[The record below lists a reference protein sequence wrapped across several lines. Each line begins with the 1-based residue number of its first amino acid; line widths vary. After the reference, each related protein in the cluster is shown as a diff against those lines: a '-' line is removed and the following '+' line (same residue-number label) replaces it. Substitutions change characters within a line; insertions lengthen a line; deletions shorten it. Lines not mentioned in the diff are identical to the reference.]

1 MPRPRPDSSSS
12 RRRSGWRCRAQRS
25 SPGRRSAGRRRARS
39 PMPDVAAV
47 VVTYNG
53 LPHVERTLESIEGLD
68 TVVVDH
74 GSTDGTVGTVRERF
88 PTVKVVEQENLGLA
102 AGWNR
107 GIRETPARYV
117 IVLNSD
123 AWLVGD
129 AADRLARFADGIPR
143 AAWVAPRLLNP
154 DGSLQPSVRG
164 FPTPWRLATEY
175 LFLRKLAPRSRLLN
189 AFYGGGFRHGE
200 VREVEFAKAAAF
212 LIRREA
218 FEEVGPFD
226 ESFFLF
232 SEETDWSYRARRSGW
247 RTLFYPEAEVVHVG
261 GASWRRESAALFR
274 EQVRGHLRFL
284 AKHRDAKTAER
295 ARRVILT
302 GLRLRSVVFRG
313 DRGVVYREA
322 AEWLAA
328 APAATLVESAR

>member
-1 MPRPRPDSSSS
+1 
-12 RRRSGWRCRAQRS
+12 
-25 SPGRRSAGRRRARS
+25 
-39 PMPDVAAV
+39 MPDVSAV

-53 LPHVERTLESIEGLD
+53 LPHVEQALKSVDGLETI
-68 TVVVDH
+68 VVDH
-74 GSTDGTVGTVRERF
+74 GSTDGTLELVRARF
-88 PTVKVVEQENLGLA
+88 PAANVVEQENRGLG
-102 AGWNR
+102 AGWNT
-107 GIRETPARYV
+107 GIRETGAPYV

-129 AADRLARFADGIPR
+129 AAELLVRFAEGIPK

-189 AFYGGGFRHGE
+189 AFYGAGFRHDE
-200 VREVEFAKAAAF
+200 IREVEFAKAAAF

-218 FEEVGPFD
+218 FDDVGPFD
-226 ESFFLF
+226 EQFFLF
-232 SEETDWSYRARRSGW
+232 SEETDWSYRARAAGW
-247 RTLFYPEAEVVHVG
+247 RTLFFPGAEAVHVG

-284 AKHRDAKTAER
+284 AKHRGDAAAER
-295 ARRVILT
+295 ARRVILA
-302 GLRLRSVVFRG
+302 GLRLRSLVFRG
-313 DRGVVYREA
+313 DRRAVYRDA
-322 AEWLAA
+322 AEWVAR
-328 APAATLVESAR
+328 APAASLVESTR